1 MNEILKRIKRC
12 IVSGHIRFTFKAEL
26 EMLADQLS
34 RTDVLESILN
44 AQAITKVLRSRKP
57 SRKGIG
63 ERLYVIHGFTYDGIL
78 VYTKGKLHRESRQDV
93 YYILI
98 SSKRAVEG

>member
-12 IVSGHIRFTFKAEL
+12 VVSGHVRFTFKAEL

-44 AQAITKVLRSRKP
+44 AQTVAKVLHSRKP

-78 VYTKGKLHRESRQDV
+78 VYTKGKLHRESGQEV
-93 YYILI
+93 YYVLI

>member
-1 MNEILKRIKRC
+1 MAEVLKRIKRC
-12 IVSGHIRFTFKAEL
+12 IIAGRVRFTFKAEL
-26 EMLADQLS
+26 EMLADNLS

-44 AQAITKVLRSRKP
+44 AQVITKILRSRRTPGKD
-57 SRKGIG
+57 GG
-63 ERLYVIHGFTYDGIL
+63 ERLYVIQGLTYDNMLI
-78 VYTKGKLHRESRQDV
+78 YTKGKLHQESGEEV